1 MITQAQANWTT
12 DGLQFIA
19 RASNGPA
26 VVLDNPEGGSGAT
39 PMELF
44 LISIAACTGMDV
56 VSIMKKKRANMT
68 NFQVNISGDRA
79 DDHPKRYTHIRI
91 EFVLSGKG
99 IKPQDM
105 ERSIELSVSKYCGA
119 IASLN
124 ATVEHSYRIID
135 DEK

>member
-1 MITQAQANWTT
+1 MITHAQANWT

-19 RASNGPA
+19 RANNGPA
-26 VVLDNPEGGSGAT
+26 VILDNPEGGSGAT

-44 LISIAACTGMDV
+44 LISIAGCTGMDV

-68 NFQVNISGDRA
+68 HFQVNISGDRA
-79 DDHPKRYTHIRI
+79 ADHPMRYTHIRI
-91 EFVLSGKG
+91 EYVVHGKG

-119 IASLN
+119 IASVN
-124 ATVEHSYRIID
+124 TTVEHSYRIID
-135 DEK
+135 TEK

>member
-1 MITQAQANWTT
+1 MITEAQANWT

-19 RASNGPA
+19 RANNGPA
-26 VVLDNPEGGSGAT
+26 VILDNPEGGSGAT

-91 EFVLSGKG
+91 EFVVSGKG

-119 IASLN
+119 IASVN

-135 DEK
+135 NEN